1 MARRNFA
8 SKVKQVLERALCEK
22 IPAKHQIS
30 LEVIPKGYDDLV
42 DVVIVSD
49 YFRRWN
55 FPKRIDFVWEILD
68 SQLPSSESM
77 DATIIPFTTREAER
91 VGINTQVTQSEERPR
106 KQRTKKVTRRQNGTE

>member
-1 MARRNFA
+1 MAKYNPFA
-8 SKVKQVLERALCEK
+8 SKVKQALERALREK

-68 SQLPSSESM
+68 SLLPSIESM
-77 DATIIPFTTREAER
+77 NATIIPFTTREAER
-91 VGINTQVTQSEERPR
+91 VGINTQVTQSGNSSRE
-106 KQRTKKVTRRQNGTE
+106 